1 MHTRFLE
8 HAIIMQNQFL
18 GVNILYRYLIN
29 HIVRFISLFCLCAKI
44 IKLLVF
50 ADEHNNIWHEHVVWL
65 WDTELVCFIS
75 TIHTSHQAWCKDSRS
90 ILIAYLRNK
99 RNASANLS
107 PSSPSLSPSYSLC
120 LSLLFLHS
128 LFLTNSILF
137 IMLTFLFYVSVFP
150 CDAAYK
156 K

>member
-1 MHTRFLE
+1 
-8 HAIIMQNQFL
+8 MQNQFL

-29 HIVRFISLFCLCAKI
+29 HIVRFISLFCLCVEI

-90 ILIAYLRNK
+90 ILIACLRNK
-99 RNASANLS
+99 RNASVNLS
-107 PSSPSLSPSYSLC
+107 PSSPSLSVPTLTLPYEFYFIYYVNI
-120 LSLLFLHS
+120 SLLCKRAS
-128 LFLTNSILF
+128 LRRNLQKITTRRKTKAILV
-137 IMLTFLFYVSVFP
+137 LVVGL
-150 CDAAYK
+150 
-156 K
+156 

>member
-29 HIVRFISLFCLCAKI
+29 HIVRFVFISLFCLCAEI

-90 ILIAYLRNK
+90 ILIACLRNK
-99 RNASANLS
+99 RNASVNLS
-107 PSSPSLSPSYSLC
+107 PSYPSLSL
-120 LSLLFLHS
+120 LLFLHS

-137 IMLTFLFYVSVFP
+137 IMLTFLFYVSVLP
-150 CDAAYK
+150 CDAGYK